1 MVHPLQNA
9 AAHIPRLL
17 TSAQVGQNHSST
29 GTLARGGLRHSQWYL
44 SHPNMPCKD
53 THPYI
58 QHLSCTTTK
67 KLTYQLHTLHL
78 SHTTGKVSQQLQPN
92 VNIQHLNIYKYSRA
106 TNMTTAVQH
115 KHAAS
120 LTKQGTNLKTAA
132 QYKYT
137 KPVLH
142 NRESWKQP

>member
-17 TSAQVGQNHSST
+17 TSVQVGQNHSST
-29 GTLARGGLRHSQWYL
+29 GTLARGGVRHSQWYL

-78 SHTTGKVSQQLQPN
+78 PHTTGKVSQQLQPN
-92 VNIQHLNIYKYSRA
+92 VNIQHLNIYKYSISFTFRKQKKQ
-106 TNMTTAVQH
+106 TNHYAWLFRWH
-115 KHAAS
+115 KRWW
-120 LTKQGTNLKTAA
+120 LFN
-132 QYKYT
+132 
-137 KPVLH
+137 V
-142 NRESWKQP
+142 